1 MERNSRR
8 ADLLERGDELIIGG
22 LFAFAALQLLSA
34 ALEVERLGAGDEV
47 LGTPALPTGLGAT
60 LSLVLRS
67 SSLARA
73 WSVVNMASRRRLGFE
88 ASIL

>member
-1 MERNSRR
+1 M
-8 ADLLERGDELIIGG
+8 ERGDELIIGG
-22 LFAFAALQLLSA
+22 LLAFAALQLLSA

-60 LSLVLRS
+60 LSSVLEEQ
-67 SSLARA
+67 LFGT
-73 WSVVNMASRRRLGFE
+73 SVERGEHGIEAPRLGFE